1 GVDGESLPVRA
12 GEFHDEVVGD
22 QGAPLSDDRGA
33 FVHLALHV
41 AGDLDGLELRLE
53 GSREGAFDH
62 PLEPALEA
70 LKHSHEVPPLTPR
83 PDEMIV
89 TGLRPLLLHRTESLP
104 SDRRGKGAR
113 TPPGPC

>member
-1 GVDGESLPVRA
+1 MSWE
-12 GEFHDEVVGD
+12 
-22 QGAPLSDDRGA
+22 A

-62 PLEPALEA
+62 PFEPALEA

-89 TGLRPLLLHRTESLP
+89 TGLRPLLLHWTESLP
-104 SDRRGKGAR
+104 SDR
-113 TPPGPC
+113 